1 MTGVDEA
8 LGSLKKVVSDLEKKI
23 ETRKVTGTQRGEL
36 EIALSRQKE
45 LEETLANVKESLDSI
60 IERLIDLVEE

>member
-8 LGSLKKVVSDLEKKI
+8 LDSLKQVVSDLEKKI
-23 ETRKVTGTQRGEL
+23 ETRMVAEAQRGEF
-36 EIALSRQKE
+36 EMALSRQKE

>member
-8 LGSLKKVVSDLEKKI
+8 LDSLKQVVSDLEKKI
-23 ETRKVTGTQRGEL
+23 ETRMVSGTQRGEL

-45 LEETLANVKESLDSI
+45 LEETLASVKGSLDNI

>member
-8 LGSLKKVVSDLEKKI
+8 LDSLKQVVSDLEKKI

-36 EIALSRQKE
+36 EMALSRQKE

>member
-8 LGSLKKVVSDLEKKI
+8 LDSLKQVVSDLEKKI
-23 ETRKVTGTQRGEL
+23 ETRRVTGTQRGEL
-36 EIALSRQKE
+36 ELALSRQEE

-60 IERLIDLVEE
+60 IESLIDLMEE

>member
-8 LGSLKKVVSDLEKKI
+8 LDSLKQVVSDLEKNI